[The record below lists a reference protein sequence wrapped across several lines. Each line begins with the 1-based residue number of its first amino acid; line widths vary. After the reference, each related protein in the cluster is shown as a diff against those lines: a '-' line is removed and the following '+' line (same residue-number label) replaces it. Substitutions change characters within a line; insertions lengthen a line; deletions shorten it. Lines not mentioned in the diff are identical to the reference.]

1 MFSSK
6 KCLYGLLAITTLT
19 ACEAGAA
26 TLYSYISPPGAM
38 SSAVTGVTTETFN
51 NPALSSSHATTYQSA
66 IGDYAVPAGYVL
78 PVVLALVGLRRR
90 GRQAGA

>member
-1 MFSSK
+1 
-6 KCLYGLLAITTLT
+6 
-19 ACEAGAA
+19 
-26 TLYSYISPPGAM
+26 M